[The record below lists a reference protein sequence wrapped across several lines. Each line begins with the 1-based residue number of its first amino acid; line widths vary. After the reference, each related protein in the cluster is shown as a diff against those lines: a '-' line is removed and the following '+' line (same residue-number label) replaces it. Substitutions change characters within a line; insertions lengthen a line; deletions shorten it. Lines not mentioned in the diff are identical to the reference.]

1 MYMLKIL
8 LESALMEL
16 LENNKDV
23 NQWIENTYSNL
34 DKSFLTDIEKE
45 IKQNNI
51 SKESFTKTLWGIY
64 NNEDFREELKEM
76 GITIK

>member
-1 MYMLKIL
+1 MLNIL

-23 NQWIENTYSNL
+23 NQFIDYTYNNL
-34 DKSFLTDIEKE
+34 EKSFLTDIEKE

-51 SKESFTKTLWGIY
+51 SKESFTKTLWSIY
-64 NNEDFREELKEM
+64 NDEDFRLELKDM
-76 GITIK
+76 GIEIK

>member
-1 MYMLKIL
+1 MLKIL

-23 NQWIENTYSNL
+23 SQWIDNTYHNL

-45 IKQNNI
+45 IKQY
-51 SKESFTKTLWGIY
+51 F
-64 NNEDFREELKEM
+64 
-76 GITIK
+76 

>member
-1 MYMLKIL
+1 MLKIL

-16 LENNKDV
+16 LESNKDV
-23 NQWIENTYSNL
+23 NKWIDNTYSNL

-51 SKESFTKTLWGIY
+51 SKESLTKTLWSIY
-64 NNEDFREELKEM
+64 NDEDFREELEDM
-76 GITIK
+76 GIEIK